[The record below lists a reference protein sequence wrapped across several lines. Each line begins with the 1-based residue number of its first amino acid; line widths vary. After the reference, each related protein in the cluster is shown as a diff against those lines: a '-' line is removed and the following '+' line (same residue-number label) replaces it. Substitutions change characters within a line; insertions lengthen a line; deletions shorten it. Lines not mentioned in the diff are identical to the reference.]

1 VTAAVIPK
9 TARVFRS
16 GGIRFA
22 GWAWIV
28 FAVLNLVDLAWRG
41 RDMASAVAAAVL
53 VLGCG
58 VAYAV
63 ALRPRIVADDEAVH
77 FHNLLRD
84 VRLPWGSVDRFE
96 GGDAVY
102 AHVGERRFRAFILQT
117 SPRARAKSELKA
129 RREDKNLP
137 EAVADYMRGRTAT
150 DFTVEQL
157 REIAEQNRKEGAA
170 PGEVTVT
177 WSWRTLLAF
186 GVPGLLTLV
195 TVVVATV

>member
-1 VTAAVIPK
+1 MPK

-22 GWAWIV
+22 GWAWMV
-28 FAVLNLVDLAWRG
+28 FAVLNLADLAWRG
-41 RDMASAVAAAVL
+41 RDIASAVAAAVL
-53 VLGCG
+53 LLGCG

-84 VRLPWGSVDRFE
+84 LRLPWGSVDRFE

-102 AHVGERRFRAFILQT
+102 AHVGEQRFRAFILQT
-117 SPRARAKSELKA
+117 SPRARAKSELRA
-129 RREDKNLP
+129 RREEKNLP

-157 REIAEQNRKEGAA
+157 REIAEQNRKEGAE

-177 WSWRTLLAF
+177 WSWPTLLALA
-186 GVPGLLTLV
+186 VPGLLTVV
-195 TVVVATV
+195 TIVLAAV